1 MGICGEVLLALEGR
15 WSSISGTL
23 EDMSLNTQIWR
34 TRRRWE
40 YVHVCECQSMWE
52 CVSVCMNEFASVFLY
67 VGLFVCVNV
76 CQCSCVYVN
85 V

>member
-34 TRRRWE
+34 TRRRWVMGPQQHWGGWTLGFDSLGNLLWGPLE
-40 YVHVCECQSMWE
+40 LHIPTFTGARVW
-52 CVSVCMNEFASVFLY
+52 
-67 VGLFVCVNV
+67 
-76 CQCSCVYVN
+76 
-85 V
+85 